1 MRVQPRVAVAE
12 DDADMRGL
20 VADVLRKDGYSVVEL
35 ADGRGLRSELD
46 EPSDG
51 PLDLIVADVRMPIV
65 SGIAV
70 LRALREAGDARPVVL
85 MTAFADESVRSQ
97 AALLGAILFN
107 KPFRLDDLR
116 GAVRALL
123 ARKGD

>member
-1 MRVQPRVAVAE
+1 MAVAE

-20 VADVLRKDGYSVVEL
+20 VADVLRKDGYRVVEL
-35 ADGRGLRSELD
+35 ADGGGLRGELD

-51 PLDLIVADVRMPIV
+51 PLDLIVADVRMPV
-65 SGIAV
+65 VTGITI

-85 MTAFADESVRSQ
+85 MTAFADESVRRQ

-116 GAVRALL
+116 GVVRALL
-123 ARKGD
+123 ERQGE